1 MATPAETRDAQWFD
15 RFLTEQRFTSA
26 AAMPQVKAF
35 ANGMHVQGDLTL
47 GNEPVATAIDGDL
60 VVTGNVFLGDTGGLW
75 VTGRVRCENLVLGA
89 MEAQFR
95 GGLVASSSVS
105 LRSPHPGQ
113 QVEPIHTPLLIRRGS
128 KVFSLVSSSTIVRD
142 AVLSVGATQTLFSVL
157 KARKDAVL
165 NALRA
170 GETFEAMLSLKKTV
184 SGLVSPRIASL
195 LDAVRSGAL
204 YEWARFEGADALR
217 VTRSDGSKQLA
228 ILSPAEA
235 TVLRAKL
242 AATAAPSAE

>member
-1 MATPAETRDAQWFD
+1 MDTPAETRDAQWFV
-15 RFLTEQRFTSA
+15 RFLSEQRLTSA
-26 AAMPQVKAF
+26 AATPHIRAF
-35 ANGMHVQGDLTL
+35 ANGLHTQGDLTL
-47 GNEPVATAIDGDL
+47 GNEPVATVVEGDL
-60 VVTGNVFLGDTGGLW
+60 VVTGNLILGDLGGVW

-95 GGLVASSSVS
+95 GGLVASSSAS
-105 LRSPHPGQ
+105 LRAPHPGQ
-113 QVEPIHTPLLIRRGS
+113 QVEPIHTPLLIRPGS
-128 KVFSLVSSSTIVRD
+128 KAFALVSSSTIVRD

-235 TVLRAKL
+235 VVLRSKL
-242 AATAAPSAE
+242 APTAAPAAE

>member
-1 MATPAETRDAQWFD
+1 MATPAETRDVQWLAGFFAAH
-15 RFLTEQRFTSA
+15 RFASTRPVSQIRHS
-26 AAMPQVKAF
+26 
-35 ANGMHVQGDLTL
+35 ANGLPIEGDLSI
-47 GNEPVATAIDGDL
+47 GNDAQATVIDGDL
-60 VVTGNVFLGDTGGLW
+60 VVTGNLFLGDSGGVW

-89 MEAQFR
+89 MDAQFR

-105 LRSPHPGQ
+105 LRAPHDGQ
-113 QVEPIHTPLLIRRGS
+113 IIEPIHTPLLIRRGA
-128 KVFSLVSSSTIVRD
+128 KAFTLVSSTTIVRD

-157 KARKDAVL
+157 KARKEAVL
-165 NALRA
+165 TALRS
-170 GETFEAMLSLKKTV
+170 GQTFEAMLSLKKTV

-204 YEWARFEGADALR
+204 YEWARFENSDALR

-242 AATAAPSAE
+242 SATAAPE